1 MIYSKQ
7 KIEERELLHELQQ
20 GNTVAFQKLYNTY
33 FALLYLHATR
43 KLQDREAAKDIVH
56 DLFASIWQNRY
67 TLTINGKISAYLY
80 SAIRYSVIDYI
91 AKEKSKTNYL
101 AALPLPSASHTT
113 DTDHLLR
120 EKLLQ
125 EQIEQILDRL
135 SPRVREVFE
144 LSRQHYLSHKD
155 IAKKLNLSEHSVRS
169 YIKEALRLLRT
180 KLGSLLWVFLLFF
193 CKFF

>member
-1 MIYSKQ
+1 MYNMQ
-7 KIEERELLHELQQ
+7 KIEEAELLKELQQ
-20 GNTVAFQKLYNTY
+20 GNTVAFQKLYNAY
-33 FALLYLHATR
+33 FALLYLHASR

-67 TLTINGKISAYLY
+67 TLSINGAISSYLY
-80 SAIRYSVIDYI
+80 TAIRYRVIDYM
-91 AKEKSKTNYL
+91 AKEKSRTNYL
-101 AALPLPSASHTT
+101 AALPPLSASYTT
-113 DTDHLLR
+113 DTDHLIQ

-125 EQIEQILDRL
+125 EQIERVLNRL

-155 IAKKLNLSEHSVRS
+155 IASKLNLSEHSVRS

-193 CKFF
+193 CKYF